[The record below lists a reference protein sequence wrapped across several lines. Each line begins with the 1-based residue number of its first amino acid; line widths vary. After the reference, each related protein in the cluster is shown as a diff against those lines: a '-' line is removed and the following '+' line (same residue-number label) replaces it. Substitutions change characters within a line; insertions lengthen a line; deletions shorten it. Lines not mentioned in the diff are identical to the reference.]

1 MPVRKAFGWKAGGRL
16 RRPKKGSS
24 YPIELYLIP
33 QVSVFANT
41 KLNMEDRLQNL
52 LSAIWNT
59 VGDIIS

>member
-24 YPIELYLIP
+24 DPIEFYLIP

-41 KLNMEDRLQNL
+41 KLNMDDRLQDL
-52 LSAIWNT
+52 
-59 VGDIIS
+59 